1 VTRGEAVADPL
12 GHRPGAGAREGGVL
26 DRPAAEEYDTCAGVF
41 PERKD
46 VLMESSSALHFPAG
60 EGSAERW
67 WISGSRIAIKLTAEQ
82 TQGHAGMWE
91 WDAPRGAATPL
102 HVHRRED
109 EEFVVL
115 EGTARFVVDD
125 RRIDAVA
132 GDVVFLPLGVPH
144 AYVITSE
151 RARVLGMVT
160 PGGHERFFVEVGAP
174 ADGPRAEPDRAAMAA
189 VGSRLGVEIL
199 GPPPALG

>member
-1 VTRGEAVADPL
+1 
-12 GHRPGAGAREGGVL
+12 
-26 DRPAAEEYDTCAGVF
+26 
-41 PERKD
+41 
-46 VLMESSSALHFPAG
+46 MESSSALHLAAG

-115 EGTARFVVDD
+115 EGTARFLVAD
-125 RRIDAVA
+125 RRIDAGA
-132 GDVVFLPLGVPH
+132 GDVVLLPLGVPH

-174 ADGPRAEPDRAAMAA
+174 ADGPRVEPDRAAMAA